1 MFAQKHEIFD
11 LHHDFL
17 LQKDKKSRHFYCFTT
32 LYFTTTTNIS
42 STYSTVQYST
52 VQYSTVQYSIV
63 YLALLDVR
71 LVIVKLLVDVE
82 AHEVLPRDHAHHP
95 VNNTL
100 LEKLT
105 VA

>member
-1 MFAQKHEIFD
+1 MFAHKHEIFD

-42 STYSTVQYST
+42 STYST